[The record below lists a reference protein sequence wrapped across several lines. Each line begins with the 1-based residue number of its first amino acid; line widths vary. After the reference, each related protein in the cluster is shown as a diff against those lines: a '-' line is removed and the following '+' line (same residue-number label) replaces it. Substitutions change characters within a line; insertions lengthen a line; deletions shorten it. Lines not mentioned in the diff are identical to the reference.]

1 LQFLEV
7 PYCCVLDFI
16 NHCLYDSGKVYGKEK
31 TLGKYEERSMICQIC
46 GKHGASMLVRQIIDG
61 KAKELYLCRACAKKH
76 HLYSDD
82 RKMHLSLKAIFD
94 GLLPQKGGSGEA
106 AESVRPVV
114 CPDCGTP
121 LSRVKEKK
129 MLGCPRCF
137 FYFRDTVVKL
147 MQESSGEVFY
157 AGRLPA
163 QLETFSETAFSLHRL
178 EEELQKAV
186 ENEEYELAAYLRDKI
201 KEQEVST

>member
-1 LQFLEV
+1 MFFA
-7 PYCCVLDFI
+7 LDFI
-16 NHCLYDSGKVYGKEK
+16 NHCLYASEKGDKE
-31 TLGKYEERSMICQIC
+31 GIMICQIC
-46 GKHGASMLVRQIIDG
+46 GKHNASMLVRQIIDDT
-61 KAKELYLCRACAKKH
+61 AKELYICRACAKKH
-76 HLYSDD
+76 NLYSDD

-94 GLLPQKGGSGEA
+94 GLLPKSGSEEETSDGTRLA
-106 AESVRPVV
+106 V

-129 MLGCPRCF
+129 IIGCPRCF
-137 FYFRDTVVKL
+137 FYFRDTVLKL
-147 MQESSGEVFY
+147 MQETSGEVFY
-157 AGRLPA
+157 AGNLPK
-163 QLETFSETAFSLHRL
+163 QPETFSGTAVSVQYL